1 MQPVLIGYGA
11 FGMEVHS
18 DPEKMGLSPARLTR
32 IKTWMQKYIDGGK
45 LPGAATLV
53 ARGGQVA
60 FCETIGYGDV
70 ENKTPLAQNSILRF
84 YSMSKPITAVA
95 VMMLYEQG
103 LFQLDDPLYKYIP
116 AFKNMQVYRSGS
128 GNNVKTVSATRPIT
142 IHHLLTHTSGLTY
155 GVENQGGVPGLYAEK
170 RTDFYPDDG
179 PLESVVDRLATIPLE
194 FEPGSR
200 WEYSVSFDVLG
211 RFVEVVSGKPLDL
224 FLKEHIFDPL
234 GMEDTGFFVPESKH
248 DRFVS
253 LYQCTPEAPLVLV
266 ESAVDSPLTGPVET
280 LSGGGGLVSTLE
292 DYFSFTEML
301 RKKGEF
307 NGQRLLGRKSVEL
320 MTCNHLPGDLAD
332 MGQPT
337 FCETTYEGIG
347 FGLGMSVVIDPAKS
361 KILGTPGEYA
371 WGGYAST
378 AFFVDPKEDLTVIFL
393 TQLIPSSAY
402 PIRRELRVLT
412 YQALID
418 RG

>member
-1 MQPVLIGYGA
+1 
-11 FGMEVHS
+11 
-18 DPEKMGLSPARLTR
+18 LSPARLAR
-32 IKTWMQKYIDGGK
+32 IKSWMQMYIECGR
-45 LPGAATLV
+45 LPGATTLV
-53 ARGGQVA
+53 ARHGKVV
-60 FCETIGYGDV
+60 FCETMGYGDL
-70 ENKTPLAQNSILRF
+70 EEKKSLAQDSILRF

-103 LFQLDDPLYKYIP
+103 LFQLDDPLADFIP
-116 AFKNMQVYRSGS
+116 AFRNMEVYQSGS
-128 GNNVKTVSATRPIT
+128 GDNMITTPATTPIT

-155 GVENQGGVPGLYAEK
+155 AVENEGGIPGLYTEN
-170 RTDFYPDDG
+170 RTDFNPDDG
-179 PLESVVDRLATIPLE
+179 PLESVVDRLANIPLE

-211 RFVEVVSGKPLDL
+211 RFVEVVSSKPLDT
-224 FLKEHIFDPL
+224 FLKENIFDPL

-253 LYQCTPEAPLVLV
+253 LYQCTPEAPLVLM
-266 ESAVDSPLTGPVET
+266 ESAVDSPLVRPVET
-280 LSGGGGLVSTLE
+280 LSGGSGLVSTLE
-292 DYFSFTEML
+292 DYFFFTEML
-301 RKKGEF
+301 RNKGVF

-347 FGLGMSVVIDPAKS
+347 FGLGMSVVINPAKS

-378 AFFVDPKEDLTVIFL
+378 AFFVDPKEDMTVIFL